1 MFGKNTTVY
10 KNLMITAEYFRDLP
24 YDLEM
29 INLGSTVAFNDF
41 DYELIGK
48 KGANLAQAPQTL
60 YYDYQILKKYMDHL
74 ADNAVVCVGVCHFTF
89 LATVYKG
96 NIIKNLIMDCQS
108 YTKYRPNETTGGIFV
123 SWRRKEELPTGA

>member
-48 KGANLAQAPQTL
+48 KG
-60 YYDYQILKKYMDHL
+60 
-74 ADNAVVCVGVCHFTF
+74 
-89 LATVYKG
+89 
-96 NIIKNLIMDCQS
+96 
-108 YTKYRPNETTGGIFV
+108 R
-123 SWRRKEELPTGA
+123 

>member
-1 MFGKNTTVY
+1 
-10 KNLMITAEYFRDLP
+10 MITAEYFRDLP

-48 KGANLAQAPQTL
+48 KGANLAQAPLTL

-89 LATVYKG
+89 LVFTYKRISANLKYYKILDAH
-96 NIIKNLIMDCQS
+96 NILEKRTMFCDAF
-108 YTKYRPNETTGGIFV
+108 YY
-123 SWRRKEELPTGA
+123 